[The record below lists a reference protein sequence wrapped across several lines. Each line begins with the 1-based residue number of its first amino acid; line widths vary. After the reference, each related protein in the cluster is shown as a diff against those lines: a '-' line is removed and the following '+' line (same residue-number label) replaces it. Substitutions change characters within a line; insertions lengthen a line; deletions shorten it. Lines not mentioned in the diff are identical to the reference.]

1 MNIYTKLGGF
11 MKMSKKILKPLV
23 SLGIMSLVIITVL
36 PANPVKAAVG
46 QVTRRSGADRYTTAA
61 QVATS
66 NWTTSDNVVLVSGE
80 GYADAVS
87 ASELA
92 KRLDAPILVTTA
104 DALDPN
110 TSVALFS
117 LEAKN
122 VYVIGGNASI
132 SQDVRDSLK
141 SKYKL
146 TELGGANRYETN
158 MAVATELVKLGVD
171 ASNVMMVGGEGF
183 SDALS
188 VAPIASAKGQILL
201 LANNDTSCMKPA
213 IDFVTKNKSKVTVVG
228 TTNVISDKM
237 YNTVN
242 GTSRVNGGTD
252 RFDTNLKVLAAF
264 STTLNFNKVY
274 IANASNDG
282 YADALVASAVA
293 GKTGAPLVLLDSQ
306 TSQATA
312 NAIDYIKTNIPKT
325 SDLNVIGGTGVVTN
339 DTVDIINGIITGK
352 PIVSFKDKNLEEAVR
367 DSIDKPNGTLYKSDV
382 EKITVLSAQD
392 RGIKDISGIENLT
405 NLQSLALY
413 SNQISDISMVKDLTN
428 LQELYLDSNK
438 ISDINGLKGL
448 TNLESLFLA
457 DNQISDISG
466 LKDLTN
472 LQTLY
477 LQNNQISDIN
487 GLKDL
492 INLQKLLL
500 ENNKI
505 SDISALKGLTNL
517 ESLSLDDNKISDIN
531 MLKDLTNLQN
541 LFLADNEIS
550 NISAL
555 KGVTSLQ
562 ELYLDSNKIS
572 DISELNSLTNL
583 QALGLSSNEISDIK
597 GLKDLIILKF
607 LDLKNNKISDVDK
620 ASLKNS
626 LPRCT
631 IIYE

>member
-1 MNIYTKLGGF
+1 
-11 MKMSKKILKPLV
+11 MSKKILKPLA

-36 PANPVKAAVG
+36 SANPVKASVG
-46 QVTRRSGADRYTTAA
+46 QVTRISGADRYATAA

-80 GYADAVS
+80 RYSDAVS

-92 KRLDAPILVTTA
+92 KRLDAPILLTTA

-110 TSVALFS
+110 TSAALSS

-171 ASNVMMVGGEGF
+171 PSNVMMVGGEGF

-252 RFDTNLKVLAAF
+252 RFDTNLKGLAAF

-274 IANASNDG
+274 IVNASNDG

-428 LQELYLDSNK
+428 LQELN
-438 ISDINGLKGL
+438 
-448 TNLESLFLA
+448 LA

-477 LQNNQISDIN
+477 LQNNKISDIN

-492 INLQKLLL
+492 TNLQKLLL
-500 ENNKI
+500 ENNEI

-620 ASLKNS
+620 ASLKNF